1 VNESKTD
8 TTASRFA
15 ANIRSRRESR
25 GLSQRELAQALVD
38 LGHSSFRQ
46 QTIAEI
52 EAGSRQVKLDE
63 ALACSRALGITVDR
77 LIRRASLTK
86 EANELLDSAREA
98 LETTRHATHWVTER
112 DAARRR
118 LHKAVTKGEGNE
130 AELADELAVAR
141 RALADTEDKAPGPKP

>member
-1 VNESKTD
+1 MNEGKAD
-8 TTASRFA
+8 TAASRFA

-52 EAGSRQVKLDE
+52 EAGSRQVKLEE
-63 ALACSRALGITVDR
+63 ALACSRALGITVDH
-77 LIRRASLTK
+77 LIRPTGLTK
-86 EANELLDSAREA
+86 EANELLDAAREA
-98 LETTRHATHWVTER
+98 VDATRHATHWATER

-118 LHKAVTKGEGNE
+118 LHEAVARGSDYED
-130 AELADELAVAR
+130 ALADELAIAR
-141 RALADTEDKAPGPKP
+141 RALADTEDK

>member
-1 VNESKTD
+1 MNESRAD
-8 TTASRFA
+8 TTAARFA

-63 ALACSRALGITVDR
+63 ALAYSRALGITVDN
-77 LIRRASLTK
+77 LIRPTSLTK
-86 EANELLDSAREA
+86 EATDLLEAAREA
-98 LETTRHATHWVTER
+98 LDTTRHATHWAAER
-112 DAARRR
+112 DAALLR
-118 LHKAVTKGEGNE
+118 LHKAITRAASHEE
-130 AELADELAVAR
+130 ELADELAVAR
-141 RALADTEDKAPGPKP
+141 RALSDAEYR